1 MAKYINFSDLVEGAK
16 CHVSA
21 RKILWKGLRKD
32 PITNQNMTLYEL
44 DRNCSVEVT
53 ESLQLTEEGLE
64 LRRQKNVHGYV
75 GDQIGG
81 DAIQLFLD
89 CKRNC
94 LKPEVKEGQSGR
106 HGASLADTNVRTIGQ
121 IRYPYSNLLKKLGY
135 TANSGIIEQKKL

>member
-1 MAKYINFSDLVEGAK
+1 MAKYINFNDLVEGAK

-53 ESLQLTEEGLE
+53 ESLQLVKEDLE
-64 LRRQKNVHGYV
+64 LRQQKNVHGEV

-81 DAIQLFLD
+81 DAIQLFID
-89 CKRNC
+89 SKRNS
-94 LKPEVKEGQSGR
+94 LKVDVKEG
-106 HGASLADTNVRTIGQ
+106 
-121 IRYPYSNLLKKLGY
+121 
-135 TANSGIIEQKKL
+135 

>member
-1 MAKYINFSDLVEGAK
+1 MAKYINFNDLVEGAK

-53 ESLQLTEEGLE
+53 ESLQLVKEDLE
-64 LRRQKNVHGYV
+64 LRQQKNVHGEV

-81 DAIQLFLD
+81 DAIQLFID
-89 CKRNC
+89 SKRNS
-94 LKPEVKEGQSGR
+94 LKVDVKEGQSGR

-121 IRYPYSNLLKKLGY
+121 IRYPYPNLLKKLGY
-135 TANSGIIEQKKL
+135 TVKSGFIEQKQ